1 MPRITKV
8 TTRTGDRGETSLGTG
23 KRLPKD
29 APRVAAYGT
38 VDELNS
44 VLGVVLAAGVHPRL
58 AKSVRQLQNE
68 LFDLGGDL
76 SMPEPDE
83 EKGTRS
89 GRETRGDRAARE
101 RKRLITR
108 ESVDRLEEEIAALL
122 EMLPPLE
129 NFVMPGGTQ
138 GAAHLHVARTV
149 ARRAERELVTLRRT
163 ERVDDAALVY
173 LNRLSDLLFVMARY
187 DNLMASV
194 PEPTWSAG
202 AGAPDPGE
210 QPAG

>member
-1 MPRITKV
+1 
-8 TTRTGDRGETSLGTG
+8 
-23 KRLPKD
+23 
-29 APRVAAYGT
+29 
-38 VDELNS
+38 
-44 VLGVVLAAGVHPRL
+44 VLGVALATGLHPKL
-58 AKSVRQLQNE
+58 AEIAQRLQNE

-76 SMPEPDE
+76 CMPEPDE
-83 EKGTRS
+83 GAPAPAS
-89 GRETRGDRAARE
+89 RETRGDRAARE

-108 ESVDRLEEEIAALL
+108 ESVDRLEEEMEDLL
-122 EMLPPLE
+122 EVLPPLV
-129 NFVMPGGTQ
+129 NFVMPGGTL

-149 ARRAERELVTLRRT
+149 ARRAEREVVALRRT

-187 DNLMASV
+187 QNLMASE

-210 QPAG
+210 TPAG